1 MIYSPSGIFWILVFT
16 VFPVFAEQKAA
27 VVSSIKPSELREFE
41 SCSSQVKDIITYA
54 LDLTHKNLRYQYGSN
69 DPKAGGMDCSG
80 TVQHVLS
87 RLGYD
92 APRQCN
98 TLYLWVQKCG
108 NLNEVSAP
116 KSLSDKQFSR
126 LQPGDL
132 LFWEGTY
139 KTGER
144 IPPTSHVMIFLGHRA
159 SDGKPLM
166 VGASS
171 GRTYQGKSRH
181 GVSVFD
187 FLLPQS
193 SSSTKFV
200 GYGPVSGLKKSG
212 SPSEKPQPAVAPVTK
227 HSLRTEY
234 KPQTSATPGIRNAH
248 LTNPKTWGTGQHPAA
263 ARTTDGNTKEPWR
276 YLVFLPANY
285 QTSSEPFPLLLYLHG
300 KSIRGHD
307 LHQVSRYGPPAIL
320 NRKPNFPFVLVSPQ
334 LPEGAWPEQSL
345 LAFLDEIQA
354 CFQID
359 PARIYLTGTSLGA
372 AGAWN
377 LAAAAPNR
385 FAAMT
390 VIGGY
395 GDISLKKKL
404 LNLPIWAFHGV
415 KDDIVPIQ
423 PHRDLVNAINQA
435 GGKARLTEYP
445 EGNHGDI
452 IMPVYQN
459 DEVYAWYLTHK
470 RLPEKKIASATTP
483 ARTTSQS
490 STMGVKSGNRNGLFK
505 NLFKNRR

>member
-1 MIYSPSGIFWILVFT
+1 MRFFRCGIFWILAFT
-16 VFPVFAEQKAA
+16 ALPVFAEQKGA
-27 VVSSIKPSELREFE
+27 VVSSIKPAELREFA
-41 SCSSQVKDIITYA
+41 SCSPQVKAIINYS
-54 LDLTHKNLRYQYGSN
+54 LDLTKKKLRYQYGSN
-69 DPKAGGMDCSG
+69 NPKEGGMDCSG
-80 TVQHVLS
+80 TVQHILS
-87 RLGYD
+87 HLGYE

-98 TLYLWVQKCG
+98 TLYLWVQKSG
-108 NLNEVSAP
+108 NLTEVSGP
-116 KSLSDKQFSR
+116 KSLSDKKFSR

-144 IPPTSHVMIFLGHRA
+144 FPPTSHVMIFLGHRA

-171 GRTYQGKSRH
+171 GRTYEGKSRH

-200 GYGPVSGLKKSG
+200 GYGPVPGLKNPG
-212 SPSEKPQPAVAPVTK
+212 IQMPAPVPPG
-227 HSLRTEY
+227 
-234 KPQTSATPGIRNAH
+234 KPPGVTNQTAPGREMRYAH
-248 LTNPKTWGTGQHPAA
+248 LTNPKTWGTGQHPAM
-263 ARTTDGNTKEPWR
+263 ARTTDSNTREPWR
-276 YLVFLPANY
+276 YLVFLPTNY
-285 QTSSEPFPLLLYLHG
+285 QTSQEPFPLLLYLHG
-300 KSIRGHD
+300 RSVRGRD
-307 LHQVSRYGPPAIL
+307 LQQVARYGPPAIL
-320 NRKPNFPFVLVSPQ
+320 NRKPDFPFVLVSPQ
-334 LPEGAWPEQSL
+334 LPDGDWPEKSL

-359 PARIYLTGTSLGA
+359 PARVYLTGTSLGA
-372 AGAWN
+372 IGAWN
-377 LAAAAPNR
+377 LAAAAPDR

-390 VIGGY
+390 AIGGY
-395 GDISLKKKL
+395 GDMSLKKNL
-404 LNLPIWAFHGV
+404 LHLPIWSFHGV

-435 GGKARLTEYP
+435 GGQARLTEYP
-445 EGNHGDI
+445 QGNHGDI

-459 DEVYAWYLTHK
+459 DEVYTWYLTHK
-470 RLPEKKIASATTP
+470 RVPPHKSATTMGP
-483 ARTTSQS
+483 PRPTVGDS
-490 STMGVKSGNRNGLFK
+490 SGQRSGLFK